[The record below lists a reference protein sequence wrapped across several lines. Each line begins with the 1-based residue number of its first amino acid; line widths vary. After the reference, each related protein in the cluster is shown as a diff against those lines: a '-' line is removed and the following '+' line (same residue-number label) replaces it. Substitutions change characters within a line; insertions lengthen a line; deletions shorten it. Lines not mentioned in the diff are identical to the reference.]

1 MVTQSRALENAADW
15 CVSNDLVAKLAMVM
29 ENRELASL
37 IQELVGHEGQQLY
50 VHPASRY
57 VRAGGCGSGT
67 SCSACASAGRS
78 PSGKC
83 VRACVRE

>member
-15 CVSNDLVAKLAMVM
+15 CVSNDLVAKLLAMVM

-57 VRAGGCGSGT
+57 VRAGEKL
-67 SCSACASAGRS
+67 RFWDVMLR
-78 PSGKC
+78 
-83 VRACVRE
+83 VRVGGEIALG